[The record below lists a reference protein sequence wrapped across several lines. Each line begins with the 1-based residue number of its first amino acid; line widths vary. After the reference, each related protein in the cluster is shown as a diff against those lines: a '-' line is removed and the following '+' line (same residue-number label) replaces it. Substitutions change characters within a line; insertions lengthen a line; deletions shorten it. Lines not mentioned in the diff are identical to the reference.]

1 MKQFALAILAF
12 CTLFSAVSA
21 AEPRETPLLV
31 EDVLASSAVHYPRIL
46 ESLAER
52 RAAEGG
58 ALAALGAFDLVF
70 EADGFSRVSGFW
82 DGSVVNTQVRRNL
95 RPFGASVYGG
105 YRISDGAFPVYE
117 DANFT
122 NTAGE
127 GKIGVIFSLLR
138 DRAIDERRFGV
149 AVAELGVQQ
158 ADLEVLLTQVGVQHR
173 AQIAYWRWLA
183 AGRALEIYE
192 QLLTIAKDRQVGLEE
207 EVRLGARAAIFLTEN
222 QQNITM
228 REILVAEAERDFRT
242 AANSLSMYYRDG
254 EGDRITP
261 SRAQLPGEMT
271 APPLVGDLLSEENAA
286 IQALRNRPE
295 LRILSVELE
304 RARQSIALGRN
315 ELKPRLDMR
324 YELSRDFG
332 DIAEGGS
339 SRDSTD
345 NIVGLRFSVPFERRK
360 ARGAIRKA
368 EAERD
373 ALLQRRRQTGDEIE
387 VEIRNI
393 LLDLDAGRVLT
404 NLASREVEQA
414 DIMQRAERERFA
426 SGASDFFLVNLREER
441 AANARIRYYRA
452 ALDARVADANFSA
465 ATVDMERLGLT
476 YTAAGDF

>member
-1 MKQFALAILAF
+1 MKSLIVAFFVLFALLS
-12 CTLFSAVSA
+12 TVNA
-21 AEPRETPLLV
+21 AEGSEVPLRV
-31 EDVLASSAVHYPRIL
+31 EDVLASSATHYPRIL

-70 EADGFSRVSGFW
+70 EADGFSRATGFW
-82 DGSVVNTQVRRNL
+82 DGSVVNTQVSRNL
-95 RPFGASVYGG
+95 RALGANVYGG

-117 DANFT
+117 DINFT
-122 NTAGE
+122 NTGGE
-127 GKIGVIFSLLR
+127 AKIGVIFSLLR
-138 DRAIDERRFGV
+138 DRAIDDRRYGV
-149 AVAELGVQQ
+149 AIAELDFQQ
-158 ADLEVLLTQVGVQHR
+158 ADLEVLLTQIGVQHR
-173 AQIAYWRWLA
+173 AQVAYWRWLA

-192 QLLTIAKDRQVGLEE
+192 QLLKIAKDRQVGLEQ

-222 QQNITM
+222 QQNITR
-228 REILVAEAERDFRT
+228 REILVAEAARDFRT
-242 AANSLSMYYRDG
+242 TANNLSMYYRDDA
-254 EGDRITP
+254 GDRIIP
-261 SRAQLPGEMT
+261 ARAQLPAEMN
-271 APPLVGDLLSEENAA
+271 APPVTADSSAEESAA
-286 IQALRNRPE
+286 LEALRNRPE
-295 LRILSVELE
+295 LRILSVQLE
-304 RARQSIALGRN
+304 QARQSIALGRN
-315 ELKPRLDMR
+315 ELKPRLEMR

-345 NIVGLRFSVPFERRK
+345 NIVGLRFSVPFQRRN

-373 ALLQRRRQTGDEIE
+373 ALLQRRRQTGDQIE

-404 NLASREVEQA
+404 NLAAREVEQA

-465 ATVDMERLGLT
+465 ATVDIEQLGLT
-476 YTAAGDF
+476 NAPAQ